1 MSQTLTLTDK
11 IDKKLEERTKNYGVK
26 KDGLGNLLLMIAL
39 CDEAQVKTVVTMI
52 KSWGIGGVV
61 DLEKRGL

>member
-11 IDKKLEERTKNYGVK
+11 IDKKLEDMTKVYDVK
-26 KDGLGNLLLMIAL
+26 KEGLGNLLLMLAL
-39 CDEAQVKTVVTMI
+39 CDEEQLKIAVNLI

-61 DLEKRGL
+61 DLQNRGL